1 VVKQRSVR
9 TAHGLR
15 LVVSRREQNA
25 QHRKTM
31 EDTVRIVDGF
41 LDNPMN
47 SYFAVH
53 DGHGGADTRKRTW
66 RAGGGER

>member
-1 VVKQRSVR
+1 
-9 TAHGLR
+9 
-15 LVVSRREQNA
+15 
-25 QHRKTM
+25 M